1 MKNKK
6 RRIIVVG
13 IDGASWDII
22 NTGIPMG
29 LLPTFRYLTK
39 NSVYGI
45 LKSILP
51 PISPSAWNAI
61 YTGAFPS
68 KTGIFNFF
76 EFDKITYSYKPIS
89 CKNRKIP
96 TIFSLLSLYSYKVF
110 GVNLPF
116 YYPPETVNGCLICGF
131 GSPKVSVYPQEFLE
145 KLKTIIPNFIGD
157 IGDDDII
164 LSRDKDSLK
173 NKTETIFNGA
183 KKLIEY
189 FFKNDFDFGFFVF
202 RAHEPLQHYYFDN
215 LEFILYFYSLIDK
228 TLQYVI
234 SQMSEEDVLF
244 IISDHGFRKVKC
256 YVRINNALESV
267 GMFKCN
273 QKRQLPI
280 LEQLGKI
287 LIKINPKLVRKLL
300 SSPIIWNLLKIL
312 PNKSLSYLNS
322 VDWEKTKAFYL
333 EGSEGIIRINL
344 KDREKKGSVSKEEY
358 ENVRKEIISK
368 LKSLKSPD
376 NKRVIKDI
384 IPIEKL
390 YGEESKQYG
399 DLVVIPEDDYVASGG
414 YSPNGEIFN
423 YKKGIERPGEHSVDG
438 ILIIYSKNKE
448 IVPSN
453 VNLSASVVD
462 IAPTIL
468 SIFEIPIPD
477 YMDGEAILELNKE
490 HKKADLEKLKLS
502 LKIRELKKTGKI

>member
-1 MKNKK
+1 MKKK
-6 RRIIVVG
+6 KVIVIG

-22 NTGIPMG
+22 NTGISKS
-29 LLPTFRYLTK
+29 LLPTFDYLVK
-39 NSVYGI
+39 NSIYGI
-45 LKSILP
+45 LKSVIP

-61 YTGAFPS
+61 YTGAFPN
-68 KTGIFNFF
+68 KTGVFNFF
-76 EFDKITYSYKPIS
+76 EFDEISYSYKPIS
-89 CKNRKIP
+89 CKSRKVP
-96 TIFSLLSLYSYKVF
+96 TLFSLLSLNSLKVF

-131 GSPKVSVYPQEFLE
+131 GSPNIRTYPQEFLE

-164 LSRDKDSLK
+164 LSRNKDSLK
-173 NKTETIFNGA
+173 NKTETIFNET
-183 KKLIEY
+183 KKLIEH
-189 FFKNDFDFGFFVF
+189 FFKNNFDFGFFVF
-202 RAHEPLQHYYFDN
+202 RAHEPLKHYYFDD
-215 LEFILYFYSLIDK
+215 LDFILYFYSLIDK
-228 TLQYVI
+228 TLQYVL

-244 IISDHGFRKVKC
+244 IVSDHGFRKIKC
-256 YVRINNALESV
+256 YVRINNALESI

-300 SSPIIWNLLKIL
+300 SSPFIWSLLKIL

-344 KDREKKGSVSKEEY
+344 KGREKKGSVSEEEY
-358 ENVRKEIISK
+358 ENVRKEIITK
-368 LKSLKSPD
+368 LRSLKSPD
-376 NKRVIKDI
+376 NKRVIKDVI
-384 IPIEKL
+384 SIEKL
-390 YGEESKQYG
+390 YGEEAKQYG
-399 DLVVIPEDDYVASGG
+399 DLVVIPEDEYVLSGG
-414 YSPNGEIFN
+414 YSPNKEIFD

-438 ILIIYSKNKE
+438 IFIIYSKNRE

-468 SIFEIPIPD
+468 SIFGVPIPD
-477 YMDGEAILELNKE
+477 YMDGKPISNK
-490 HKKADLEKLKLS
+490 KYNRINSEKLKLS
-502 LKIRELKKTGKI
+502 FKIKKLKKIGKI